1 MDPDRSAVTAV
12 VDTNVVAYY
21 LLGTEPFVDEVR
33 QFWRAVDETWAPV
46 HWEAE
51 LGNTIW
57 MAVRTGA
64 LRQEEGHQKLDMASR
79 LGIQP
84 AAIRPLWQPALT
96 RALDSGVAVYDT
108 LFVELA
114 AQRNLLLA
122 TFDIELLKKFPEIAK
137 RPRSF
142 SSNCQRPFNVTTEPR
157 RTPKNM
163 CPAAVT
169 RRTAVTRQSK
179 WRRSRLKVLKDRLA
193 L

>member
-1 MDPDRSAVTAV
+1 MTAV

-33 QFWRAVDETWAPV
+33 RFWRAVDETWAPV

-51 LGNTIW
+51 LASAIW

-64 LRQEEGHQKLDMASR
+64 LPREEGHQKLDLASR
-79 LGIQP
+79 LGVQAVP
-84 AAIRPLWQPALT
+84 VRSLWQPALT

-114 AQRNLLLA
+114 AQRDLQMA
-122 TFDIELLKKFPEIAK
+122 TFDTELLKKFPALAK

-142 SSNCQRPFNVTTEPR
+142 S
-157 RTPKNM
+157 
-163 CPAAVT
+163 
-169 RRTAVTRQSK
+169 
-179 WRRSRLKVLKDRLA
+179 
-193 L
+193 

>member
-1 MDPDRSAVTAV
+1 MDPGRPAVTAV

-51 LGNTIW
+51 LANTIW

-64 LRQEEGHQKLDMASR
+64 LPHEEGHQKLDMASR
-79 LGIQP
+79 LGIQAVP
-84 AAIRPLWQPALT
+84 IRLLWQAALT

-114 AQRNLLLA
+114 VHRDLQLA
-122 TFDIELLKKFPEIAK
+122 TFDTELLKKFPEIAK

-142 SSNCQRPFNVTTEPR
+142 SSN
-157 RTPKNM
+157 
-163 CPAAVT
+163 
-169 RRTAVTRQSK
+169 
-179 WRRSRLKVLKDRLA
+179 
-193 L
+193 